1 MAGWPDDCE
10 GILKVKFISAHLKL
24 KLGLNLK
31 TSYMFRMS
39 LATSYI
45 FKMSL
50 ATSYI
55 KNERSYFVVVDY
67 FCNFT
72 SGRKV
77 GLVGNSHFNPAR
89 AGVWAELG
97 NYIDQ

>member
-24 KLGLNLK
+24 KLGLNVK

-55 KNERSYFVVVDY
+55 
-67 FCNFT
+67 
-72 SGRKV
+72 
-77 GLVGNSHFNPAR
+77 
-89 AGVWAELG
+89 
-97 NYIDQ
+97 

>member
-24 KLGLNLK
+24 KLGLNVK

-50 ATSYI
+50 VTSFI

>member
-50 ATSYI
+50 VTSYI

>member
-50 ATSYI
+50 VTSYI

-77 GLVGNSHFNPAR
+77 GLVGNSHFNLAR